1 MKYRNYNVQLTEKRV
16 EINKLFFIKWVVE
29 LKANKDYIF
38 YLNDN
43 LNLINEDKLLNTKNG
58 YKTLVKQLKLIV
70 DKRIIEKTMFD
81 YK

>member
-1 MKYRNYNVQLTEKRV
+1 MKYRNYNVQLTEKKV
-16 EINKLFFIKWVVE
+16 EINNLFYIKWVVE
-29 LKANKDYIF
+29 LKSKKDYIF

-43 LNLINEDKLLNTKNG
+43 LNLINEDKLLNTNNG

>member
-29 LKANKDYIF
+29 LKANEDYIF

>member
-1 MKYRNYNVQLTEKRV
+1 MKYRNYDVQLTEKRV

-29 LKANKDYIF
+29 LKANEDYIF

>member
-1 MKYRNYNVQLTEKRV
+1 MKYRNYNVQLTEKKV
-16 EINKLFFIKWVVE
+16 EINNLFYIKWVVE
-29 LKANKDYIF
+29 LKSKKDYIF

-43 LNLINEDKLLNTKNG
+43 LNLINEDKLLNTTNG

>member
-29 LKANKDYIF
+29 LKATKDYIF

-70 DKRIIEKTMFD
+70 DKRIIEKTIFNS
-81 YK
+81 K

>member
-29 LKANKDYIF
+29 LKATKDYIF

-70 DKRIIEKTMFD
+70 DKRIIEKTIFN